1 MRPRWSRDGA
11 RRRWLISLGVLRA
24 GPSGSLGHGRD
35 ASVASRLGE
44 LAVRNTRR
52 ESPWRLTVSA
62 FRSSDQRCALLIDS
76 GVSEAP
82 PHTPKIAPRLCR
94 DSVCGEVDLTLPY
107 AGVRADRLCRRARAA
122 RVWRLRDAAL
132 LARRR
137 AARAAG
143 GRRAQGEITPRSS
156 REHPRSSR
164 DYPEITHHP
173 RLGGRRPRLS
183 GGAHPGAQLG
193 RGLVPPARALAQG
206 A

>member
-1 MRPRWSRDGA
+1 MAPRWSRDGA
-11 RRRWLISLGVLRA
+11 RRRWLISWGVLR
-24 GPSGSLGHGRD
+24 GSLGHGRD
-35 ASVASRLGE
+35 ASVACRLGE

-94 DSVCGEVDLTLPY
+94 ESVGCGEVDDTLLLPH

-193 RGLVPPARALAQG
+193 RGLVPPARALAEG